1 MLNGDCWVIKKKR
14 RPYIFKIPSLKLINP
29 IFSFGLVGGVG
40 FVVDAFLLTVLT
52 VELDLD
58 ALPSRGVSFTCATL
72 ITWLLNR
79 TFTFSR
85 QVRRKTQARNKE
97 YFMYLAVQVIGAT
110 LNFIIFIELINWN
123 PMLRKIPVVPLAAGA
138 IVALLFNFTMSQRF
152 VFGNQG
158 GLDE

>member
-1 MLNGDCWVIKKKR
+1 MIKKKR